1 MPGFWETCISLLF
14 IHFNSQYRHLSRGG
28 PIFFNWPEKIPW
40 EKAVNFSPM
49 VEIDESKISKS
60 ELKARKAMAK
70 LGLKAVPEIN
80 RVVIRRLNN
89 SLYVIETPDVYKT
102 ANSETHIIF
111 GNAKIEDVAAQQAAA
126 QKLLGASSQQ
136 QPSPQAIPEEEEIED
151 ETGIEANDIDMV
163 MSQANVTRAKAVRAL
178 KV

>member
-1 MPGFWETCISLLF
+1 MALQRLGNFLL
-14 IHFNSQYRHLSRGG
+14 S
-28 PIFFNWPEKIPW
+28 K
-40 EKAVNFSPM
+40 M

-60 ELKARKAMAK
+60 ELKARKAMSK

-102 ANSETHIIF
+102 ANGETHIVF

-126 QKLLGASSQQ
+126 QKLLGQTSQPETQQ
-136 QPSPQAIPEEEEIED
+136 QPTEEEEVED
-151 ETGIEANDIDMV
+151 ETGIESNDIEMV
-163 MSQANVTRAKAVRAL
+163 MSQASVTRAKAVRAL
-178 KV
+178 KVFQF